1 MAGFALSPLNSLTCE
16 HLMVD
21 NPRSPDQP
29 KNNADDAVEQA
40 ISKAQDSLQS
50 IADQP
55 QGEIISEVPASP
67 KPKPVEKAAKQPTTI
82 FQCVSG
88 SAIAGLFGYG
98 AYSLTTKI
106 ATNFALH
113 PFISDNFIAVRI
125 SAAVRTLVVGMFTL
139 ATAVFGF
146 AAIGLFALGLQTA
159 FNKLKPEPPASL

>member
-1 MAGFALSPLNSLTCE
+1 MADSP
-16 HLMVD
+16 H
-21 NPRSPDQP
+21 NPDTAAVVP
-29 KNNADDAVEQA
+29 NDAVEQA

-50 IADQP
+50 IADQAP
-55 QGEIISEVPASP
+55 GEIQVIEETEAEPAPQPSNR
-67 KPKPVEKAAKQPTTI
+67 KPKEQQTTI

-88 SAIAGLFGYG
+88 SAIAGLFGYW
-98 AYSLTTKI
+98 AYSLTMKI

-146 AAIGLFALGLQTA
+146 AAIGLFALGIQTMVQKLQP
-159 FNKLKPEPPASL
+159 NPPSNS

>member
-1 MAGFALSPLNSLTCE
+1 MADSPQ
-16 HLMVD
+16 
-21 NPRSPDQP
+21 NPDAAPVKAPS
-29 KNNADDAVEQA
+29 DAVDQA

-50 IADQP
+50 IADQAP
-55 QGEIISEVPASP
+55 GDIDAIAAAEAEAKAKAEQ
-67 KPKPVEKAAKQPTTI
+67 KPTMSREAEQPTTV

-98 AYSLTTKI
+98 AYNLTVKI

-113 PFISDNFIAVRI
+113 PFVSDNFIAVRI

-146 AAIGLFALGLQTA
+146 ATLGLFALGIQTILKKLQ
-159 FNKLKPEPPASL
+159 PEPPSA